1 MSDLLRNFDQLV
13 IDQLNESYTK
23 HKEID
28 QIKGDYL
35 FFLFQNFWTEL
46 TKFYVGVSIFHEPFT
61 HCVIRDLI
69 TNNDFINDLR
79 KELQTKLKY
88 KQKNNDLY
96 KFHQVNSFEENPSI
110 Y

>member
-35 FFLFQNFWTEL
+35 FFSIL
-46 TKFYVGVSIFHEPFT
+46 KF
-61 HCVIRDLI
+61 L
-69 TNNDFINDLR
+69 N
-79 KELQTKLKY
+79 
-88 KQKNNDLY
+88 
-96 KFHQVNSFEENPSI
+96 
-110 Y
+110 